1 MQGERMTKNVKDA
14 IHEKSQAEFR
24 LELMDMSRCPECG
37 KIQSI
42 PREAGDDCENED
54 CECYVVKARKY
65 NYWTNPN
72 WG

>member
-1 MQGERMTKNVKDA
+1 MPKTVKGA

-24 LELMDMSRCPECG
+24 RELMDMSRCPECG